1 MVSKGDALVPPAVS
15 VLLTAPTAK
24 AHMLICGE
32 RRDFID
38 QLKKQHDEKRAVFGL
53 TSNGRL
59 IEVFVGP
66 SGSWTIL
73 TSDPTG
79 ISCVLARIPHL
90 HHHFRDLLSRFI
102 YKIQYLIIAVAVRP
116 WRIRWV
122 N

>member
-1 MVSKGDALVPPAVS
+1 MSALLQIVAGGLLAALVAVS

-24 AHMLICGE
+24 AHMLKCGE

-38 QLKKQHDEKRAVFGL
+38 QLEKQYDEKRAAFGL

-73 TSDPTG
+73 TSHPTG
-79 ISCVLARIPHL
+79 ISCVLDSGEGWRP
-90 HHHFRDLLSRFI
+90 
-102 YKIQYLIIAVAVRP
+102 VATP
-116 WRIRWV
+116 QDEPAA
-122 N
+122 

>member
-1 MVSKGDALVPPAVS
+1 
-15 VLLTAPTAK
+15 
-24 AHMLICGE
+24 MLICGE

-79 ISCVLARIPHL
+79 ISCVLDSGEGWRP
-90 HHHFRDLLSRFI
+90 
-102 YKIQYLIIAVAVRP
+102 VAPPQDEPVA
-116 WRIRWV
+116 
-122 N
+122 